1 MLYKW
6 TFHSSLTWVILSDYK
21 VVPTNFGLLTCNDIV
36 LSRIT
41 NKLFCTWYNLDVFK
55 NLIFLSNLQTLLW
68 LEYFYHKYLVI
79 IWNEESIN
87 LWSLSKLC
95 NSNAQ
100 LTVTKCRT
108 KHGIAMNITKKLW
121 NLQNFSRVV
130 WILKASTKIQVCHN
144 NVE

>member
-6 TFHSSLTWVILSDYK
+6 TFHSDMNSSVTDLQSSTHKLWFVDLQWYCI
-21 VVPTNFGLLTCNDIV
+21 

-55 NLIFLSNLQTLLW
+55 NFIFLSNLQTLLW
-68 LEYFYHKYLVI
+68 LGYFYHKYLVI

>member
-6 TFHSSLTWVILSDYK
+6 TSHSDMSFLLQTYK
-21 VVPTNFGLLTCNDIV
+21 VVPTNFGLLICNDIV

-55 NLIFLSNLQTLLW
+55 NFIFLSNLQTLLW

-108 KHGIAMNITKKLW
+108 KHGIVMNITKKLW

-130 WILKASTKIQVCHN
+130 WILKASIKIQVCHN